1 MKDFGDLKRRRRE
14 LPEDEFIKRRLQ
26 EHKKVVDCK
35 NKLWAKNQP
44 ERWKDLDPWES
55 PEIFAVSHA
64 LQGTILPDLIDEL
77 GEEMRKAFL
86 KKGVEIDP
94 RKLGVDIIVPLLW
107 RFAGATLK
115 FPEDKVLSRCMREAL
130 VWMEVRDSPNAER
143 DETIRTLAL
152 RYDTTP
158 GQIQKIFQKMSA
170 IYGGEP

>member
-1 MKDFGDLKRRRRE
+1 MKAFGDLKLRKRE

-26 EHKKVVDCK
+26 EHKKVVDQK
-35 NKLWAKNQP
+35 RKLWAKAQP
-44 ERWKDLDPWES
+44 ERWKDLDPWEN

-77 GEEMRKAFL
+77 GEEMRKTFAKRGIEL
-86 KKGVEIDP
+86 DP
-94 RKLGVDIIVPLLW
+94 RKLGVDIIIPLLW

-115 FPEDKVLSRCMREAL
+115 FPDGKFLSLRMQEAL
-130 VWMEVRDSPNAER
+130 VWMEVRDTPNAER

-170 IYGGEP
+170 AYREEP